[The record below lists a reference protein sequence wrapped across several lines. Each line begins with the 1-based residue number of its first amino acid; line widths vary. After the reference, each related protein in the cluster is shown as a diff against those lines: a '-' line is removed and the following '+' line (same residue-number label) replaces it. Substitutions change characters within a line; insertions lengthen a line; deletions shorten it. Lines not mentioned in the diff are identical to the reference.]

1 MMMKPTTEKEA
12 AEWIERQLSASEEL
26 QRLLTDAK
34 SVPYEETLKPPPRW
48 WANAVRAILRRI
60 RGG

>member
-12 AEWIERQLSASEEL
+12 VEWIERQLSASEEL

-34 SVPYEETLKPPPRW
+34 AVPYEETLKPPPSW
-48 WANAVRAILRRI
+48 WTKAIRAIF
-60 RGG
+60 